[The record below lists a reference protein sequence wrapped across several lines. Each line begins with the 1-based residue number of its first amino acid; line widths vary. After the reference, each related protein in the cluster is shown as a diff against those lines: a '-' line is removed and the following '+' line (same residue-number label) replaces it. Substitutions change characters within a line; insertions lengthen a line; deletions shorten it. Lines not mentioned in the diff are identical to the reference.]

1 MGFLTSAE
9 RLVAGAISQAMAPPV
24 PPDITQWCTDN
35 IEFDDRSPLPGR
47 FNIARFPFLKEIHE
61 VLSPEHHSR
70 EVTLRG
76 SAQFGK
82 TVSVIQPTLGSW
94 HEAMPLDSLVVHP
107 THSAATEWVNNK
119 WMPMRRTAPSLMR
132 IFGDGIR
139 AGQRD
144 NTLNQETL
152 DRTGS
157 LRVTSSGSPSDLT
170 GTTRRLII
178 LDDLSKFETS
188 EKGDPEYLAVS
199 RADGFDEAKILR
211 ISTAMVKGTCR
222 NSAAYD
228 RSDQR
233 LFHVP
238 CPSCGQEQPLTW
250 ENFVQNIDPERL
262 AAAHFT
268 CEFCKEPIRH
278 GDKAKIVGLG
288 RWVSHNPRG
297 DHPGFHL
304 WRAYVPQRDWASI
317 ATYYAQ
323 VMGWTRIETGSSR
336 KVDHETD
343 PTAERDL
350 RTEQVFWNDVLGL
363 PYEQATDAPDWTEL
377 RDRTEKAE
385 PGDRLP
391 RGMLPSTGFIYAAG
405 VDCQLD
411 RTEVH
416 FVAFGRNR
424 RRWTIDYKVIPHF
437 IGDRECREQLNAYLR
452 QEWRTQLGL
461 PVALD
466 ILAIDGGTYTDD
478 VWSWAKTHPW
488 SRVII
493 VKGGSSQTGPLMA
506 AQKFERRK
514 DGKAKRAQKRAFVL
528 NVSQLK
534 GGFYT
539 NLRKEDPAKRGYVQ
553 FALGL
558 GDEFYRMIS
567 SETRKLVRN
576 SSGVTTSRWDL
587 VEPAR
592 RNEALDN
599 MNYAEA
605 GAMRKGWHAM
615 TDGQWDQLDFERSA
629 APAEAQADLFDGDV
643 PVVKNET
650 RPAPPKR
657 RKLSE
662 VLNDDAD

>member
-9 RLVAGAISQAMAPPV
+9 GLVAGAIGQAMAPPP

-35 IEFDDRSPLPGR
+35 IEFDDRSPLPGK

-61 VLSPEHHSR
+61 VLSPEHHCR

-82 TVSVIQPTLGSW
+82 TVSVIQPTLACW
-94 HEAMPLDSLVVHP
+94 HEVMPLDSLVVHP

-119 WMPMRRTAPSLMR
+119 WMPMRRSAPGLR
-132 IFGDGIR
+132 AVFGDGVKM
-139 AGQRD
+139 GQRD

-152 DRTGS
+152 DRNGS
-157 LRVTSSGSPSDLT
+157 LRVTSSGSPADLT
-170 GTTRRLII
+170 GTTRRLVI

-199 RADGFDEAKILR
+199 RADGFEDAKILR
-211 ISTAMVKGTCR
+211 ISTAGVKGTCR
-222 NSAAYD
+222 ISAAYD

-233 LFHVP
+233 LYHVP
-238 CPSCGQEQPLTW
+238 CPTCGKKGPLTW
-250 ENFVQNIDPERL
+250 ENFLQNIDPEHL
-262 AAAHFT
+262 ADAHFT
-268 CEFCKEPIRH
+268 CEFCKAQIRH
-278 GDKAKIVGLG
+278 GDKARILG
-288 RWVSHNPRG
+288 MGEWVPHNPKG

-317 ATYYAQ
+317 AAYYAQ
-323 VMGWTRIETGSSR
+323 VMGWTRIEAGSSKNADASR
-336 KVDHETD
+336 EDT
-343 PTAERDL
+343 TEREA

-363 PYEQATDAPDWTEL
+363 PYEPATDAPDWTEL
-377 RDRTEKAE
+377 RDRTENAD
-385 PGDRLP
+385 PGARLP
-391 RGMLPSTGFIYAAG
+391 IGTLPATGFIFSVG
-405 VDCQLD
+405 VDCQQD

-424 RRWTIDYKVIPHF
+424 RRWTIDYRVIPHF
-437 IGDRECREQLNAYLR
+437 IGDVECREQLNAFLK
-452 QEWRTQLGL
+452 QKWRTQLGL
-461 PVALD
+461 PVPID
-466 ILAIDGGTYTDD
+466 ILSIDGGTFTDD
-478 VWSWAKTHPW
+478 VWSWAKSHPW

-493 VKGGSSQTGPLMA
+493 VKGGNSQNGPLMA

-514 DGKAKRAQKRAFVL
+514 DGKAKRAQKRAFIL
-528 NVSQLK
+528 NVSQMK
-534 GGFYT
+534 AGFYS
-539 NLRKEDPAKRGYVQ
+539 NLRKEDPERRGYVQ

-587 VEPAR
+587 VEPTR

-605 GAMRKGWHAM
+605 GAIRKGWHAM
-615 TDGQWDQLDFERSA
+615 TDDQWDLLDAERSA
-629 APAEAQADLFDGDV
+629 APAEVQGDFFDADIPAV
-643 PVVKNET
+643 AT
-650 RPAPPKR
+650 RAKPATGER

-662 VLNDDAD
+662 VLNTHAD